1 MTRFALILA
10 AVVAVAHADPIVW
23 TGDPTSF
30 WDEAEDRSAGA
41 LATDT
46 GMIIG
51 ATCNATDLNGCFLE
65 FTADRLFTVTSTDSF
80 YLSTV
85 IPASLFGLNCAIDV
99 TCFEVASETSEL
111 SGSTSIFASA
121 AGPSGFVVGQSL

>member
-80 YLSTV
+80 RSEERRVGKECRSTWWH
-85 IPASLFGLNCAIDV
+85 G
-99 TCFEVASETSEL
+99 TH
-111 SGSTSIFASA
+111 
-121 AGPSGFVVGQSL
+121 